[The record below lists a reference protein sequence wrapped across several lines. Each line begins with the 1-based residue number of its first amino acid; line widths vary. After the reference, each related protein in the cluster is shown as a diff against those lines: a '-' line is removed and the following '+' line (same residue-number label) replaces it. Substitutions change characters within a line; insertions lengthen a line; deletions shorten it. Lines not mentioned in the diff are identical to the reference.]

1 MAQEIKLPS
10 LGKKTKSVEVLS
22 VKVAPGDVVRKGQAL
37 LEIESD
43 KGTQDFP
50 SPVAGKV
57 TEVRVRSNDHV
68 ESGQV
73 LFLVEGEGA
82 AAPAKPPQPKP
93 AEAKAPSPARP
104 PEPKPQPQ
112 AARTESRLPDGNAKP
127 QAAPRERPAT

>member
-57 TEVRVRSNDHV
+57 TEVRVKDNDPI

-82 AAPAKPPQPKP
+82 PAPAKPPEPKRP
-93 AEAKAPSPARP
+93 EAKP
-104 PEPKPQPQ
+104 PEPKQP
-112 AARTESRLPDGNAKP
+112 
-127 QAAPRERPAT
+127 